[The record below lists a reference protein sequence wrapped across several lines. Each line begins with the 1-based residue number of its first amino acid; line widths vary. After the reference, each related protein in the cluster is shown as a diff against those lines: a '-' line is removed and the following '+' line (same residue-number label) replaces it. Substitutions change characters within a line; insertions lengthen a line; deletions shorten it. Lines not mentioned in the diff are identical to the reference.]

1 MKILYLGYSDNP
13 VHTFLKEK
21 NDVNHF
27 EGDIKDIIVE
37 EYDWIV
43 SYGYTKI
50 ISKEII
56 DRSKNPI
63 INLHISYLPFNR
75 GSDPNF
81 WSWLED
87 SPKGVTIHQIDSG
100 LDTGDIFIQKEVKFN
115 EDETLSSSYQILR
128 NEIESLFIDIFY
140 DIISGKIKPVK
151 QNKGGSYHRRSDLE
165 KYKHLLS
172 DGWNTPVKLIR
183 LTDLDII
190 SEIENVRSRNNVNWM
205 DILRLAF
212 KYAPDEARLIIS
224 KINSDDGKISNL
236 LNKLSKNR

>member
-1 MKILYLGYSDNP
+1 MKIIITENKLYNTIYKYIDN
-13 VHTFLKEK
+13 
-21 NDVNHF
+21 
-27 EGDIKDIIVE
+27 
-37 EYDWIV
+37 
-43 SYGYTKI
+43 
-50 ISKEII
+50 
-56 DRSKNPI
+56 
-63 INLHISYLPFNR
+63 
-75 GSDPNF
+75 
-81 WSWLED
+81 
-87 SPKGVTIHQIDSG
+87 
-100 LDTGDIFIQKEVKFN
+100 
-115 EDETLSSSYQILR
+115 
-128 NEIESLFIDIFY
+128 FY
-140 DIISGKIKPVK
+140 DIVNSKIKPVK
-151 QNKGGSYHRRSDLE
+151 QNIGGSYHRKKDLE